1 MKELSNII
9 NGANTKSVNL
19 THLARLTLFY
29 VDLCCSCLSICSIA
43 AIAVD
48 QACLASLCQRHKL
61 NRGVSTNLT
70 RVCNYLQSLKTRT
83 VTNVLV
89 SNLLL
94 VIALLQRLLICREGI
109 SVFHNELTATH
120 KTKTWTTLVTELILN
135 LIERYRKLLITLK
148 LVSNKISESFLVSWT
163 KSKLTIMA
171 VMHTH
176 ELVTIDIPTT
186 RLFPELS
193 GGHNRNKNL
202 LSTNT
207 VHLIANDGLNL

>member
-9 NGANTKSVNL
+9 NGTNTRSVNL

-29 VDLCCSCLSICSIA
+29 VDLCSRCLSICSIA
-43 AIAVD
+43 AIAVN

-94 VIALLQRLLICREGI
+94 VIAFLQRLLICREGI

-148 LVSNKISESFLVSWT
+148 LVSNKICESFLVSWA
-163 KSKLTIMA
+163 KSKLTVVAI
-171 VMHTH
+171 MHTH
-176 ELVTIDIPTT
+176 ELVSVDVPTT

-193 GGHNRNKNL
+193 WSHNRNKNL
-202 LSTNT
+202 LSTNAI
-207 VHLIANDGLNL
+207 HLIADDGLNL

>member
-9 NGANTKSVNL
+9 NGANTRSVNL
-19 THLARLTLFY
+19 THLARLTLFN
-29 VDLCCSCLSICSIA
+29 VNLCSSCLSICSVTT
-43 AIAVD
+43 IAVD
-48 QACLASLCQRHKL
+48 QACLASLSQSHKL
-61 NRGVSTNLT
+61 NRGVSTNLAG
-70 RVCNYLQSLKTRT
+70 VCNYLECLKACT
-83 VTNVLV
+83 VANVLV

-109 SVFHNELTATH
+109 SVFHNELTAAH
-120 KTKTWTTLVTELILN
+120 KTKTWTALVTELILN
-135 LIERYRKLLITLK
+135 LIERYRKLLIALE
-148 LVSNKISESFLVSWT
+148 LISNEVCKGLLVSWT
-163 KSKLTIMA
+163 KSKLTVVA

-176 ELVTIDIPTT
+176 ELITVDVPTT

-193 GGHNRNKNL
+193 WSHNRNKNL

>member
-1 MKELSNII
+1 M
-9 NGANTKSVNL
+9 NL

-29 VDLCCSCLSICSIA
+29 VDLCSSRLSICSIA
-43 AIAVD
+43 AIAID

-70 RVCNYLQSLKTRT
+70 RVSNYLQSLKTRA

-120 KTKTWTTLVTELILN
+120 KTKAWATLVTELILN
-135 LIERYRKLLITLK
+135 LIERYRKLLIALE
-148 LVSNKISESFLVSWT
+148 LISNKVCEGFLVSWA
-163 KSKLTIMA
+163 KSKLTVVAI
-171 VMHTH
+171 MHTH
-176 ELVTIDIPTT
+176 ELVSVDVPTT

-202 LSTNT
+202 LSTNAI
-207 VHLIANDGLNL
+207 HLIADDSLNL